1 MRPAEDEDLNP
12 HSIANI
18 PRIKGL
24 CAAKSVLVYGAII
37 VPKGK
42 IVQEQSQADEEQA
55 KELKCSENDHW
66 SNGDIRN
73 LWLAFL
79 CHMNQESDIKIQ
91 RISFF

>member
-1 MRPAEDEDLNP
+1 MTKNEHLINCVPYTKFVVTAFNVQRSASRFISLIVRPAEDEDLNP

-42 IVQEQSQADEEQA
+42 IVFPRTKS
-55 KELKCSENDHW
+55 S
-66 SNGDIRN
+66 R
-73 LWLAFL
+73 
-79 CHMNQESDIKIQ
+79 
-91 RISFF
+91 